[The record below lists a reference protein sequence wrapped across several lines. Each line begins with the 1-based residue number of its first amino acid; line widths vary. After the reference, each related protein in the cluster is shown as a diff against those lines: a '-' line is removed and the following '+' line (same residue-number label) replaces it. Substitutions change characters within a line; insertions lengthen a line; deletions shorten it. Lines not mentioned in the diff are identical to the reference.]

1 MNKIIIPIVVN
12 FILNYLVKNKILPG
26 DVYFVNIIIT
36 AVLIII
42 IGTKYLDKPDM
53 SLFNNVDD
61 NVNGNVIDEKMAY
74 YYPLILSVSLLTIY
88 FIIKYA
94 GSYKRIILKVLF
106 FISITSSLINI
117 LPFDKTFIFL
127 LSLLWFMFDYNTSN
141 QHQELKIY
149 INNVIAI
156 LVALSSM
163 KMMDITNTKT
173 AIILLIGLFLFDIF
187 WVFGSKKIIQNF
199 ENDTELSTPVLPT
212 NSKSVSVMETVA
224 LNVDSPILLTYF
236 NNSPDKPMIL
246 GLGDIIIPGLF
257 IKTLVN
263 LPIYYNTSILSYV
276 FGLVSAI
283 YYAVTTEK
291 GQPALLYIVPALVVP
306 TVARAYFNNEN
317 IYI

>member
-1 MNKIIIPIVVN
+1 MNKIIIPIIVN
-12 FILNYLVKNKILPG
+12 FILNYLVKNKVLPG
-26 DVYFVNIIIT
+26 NVSFVNIVLT
-36 AVLIII
+36 AALIII
-42 IGTKYLDKPDM
+42 IGTKYLDKPEI
-53 SLFNNVDD
+53 SLFNNT
-61 NVNGNVIDEKMAY
+61 NGNTIDENMAY
-74 YYPLILSVSLLTIY
+74 YYPIILSVCLLTIY

-94 GSYKRIILKVLF
+94 GAYKKIILKVLF

-117 LPFDKTFIFL
+117 LPFDKTLIFL
-127 LSLLWFMFDYNTSN
+127 VSLLWFIFDYKTPNE
-141 QHQELKIY
+141 HQEVKIY

-199 ENDTELSTPVLPT
+199 EGDTENPKLVSPT

-236 NNSPDKPMIL
+236 NGQDRPMIL

-257 IKTLVN
+257 IKTLTA
-263 LPIYYNTSILSYV
+263 LPLYYNSSIISYM

-283 YYAVTTEK
+283 YYSVTTGQ

-306 TVARAYFNNEN
+306 TVARAYFNNDN
-317 IYI
+317 IYS

>member
-1 MNKIIIPIVVN
+1 MNKIIIPIIVN
-12 FILNYLVKNKILPG
+12 FILNYLVKHKILPG
-26 DVYFVNIIIT
+26 NVSFVNIILT
-36 AVLIII
+36 AVIII
-42 IGTKYLDKPDM
+42 IVGTKHLDKPEI
-53 SLFNNVDD
+53 SLFNNID
-61 NVNGNVIDEKMAY
+61 GNTIDEKMAY
-74 YYPLILSVSLLTIY
+74 YYPIILSVCLLTIY

-94 GSYKRIILKVLF
+94 GSYKKIILKVLF

-117 LPFDKTFIFL
+117 LPFDKTIVFL
-127 LSLLWFMFDYNTSN
+127 ISLLWFMFDYNT
-141 QHQELKIY
+141 QHQYDELKIY

-173 AIILLIGLFLFDIF
+173 AIILLIGLFLFDVF
-187 WVFGSKKIIQNF
+187 WVFGSKKLIQNF
-199 ENDTELSTPVLPT
+199 EGDTENPATIPPT

-236 NNSPDKPMIL
+236 NGQDRPMIL
-246 GLGDIIIPGLF
+246 GLGDIILPGLF

-263 LPIYYNTSILSYV
+263 LPLYYNTSIVSYV

-283 YYAVTTEK
+283 YYSVTTGQ
-291 GQPALLYIVPALVVP
+291 GQPALLYIVPALIVP

-317 IYI
+317 IYS